1 MDYVHFMIFM
11 ENDLFVLFLDN
22 RFFVLL
28 LDDVHFMLF
37 MENMFLRCSMHML
50 LNKLVCIDFCFVWLI
65 TFFILIVIMIFIRI
79 LQILHVMLN
88 M

>member
-1 MDYVHFMIFM
+1 
-11 ENDLFVLFLDN
+11 
-22 RFFVLL
+22 
-28 LDDVHFMLF
+28 
-37 MENMFLRCSMHML
+37 
-50 LNKLVCIDFCFVWLI
+50 LVCIDFCFVWLI